1 MQYMRRSLS
10 QFSLMTV
17 VFLVLSSCTYV
28 NTRRAVADRGRQ
40 CTAIILPDQENLV
53 LYRSNGKLYLQGIR
67 TEVRRAGRDKVNGYS
82 AQEFSSGQYIP
93 RRKAP
98 RSYAYREVQP
108 ADIIKGEVFALN
120 PARSIPSGATP
131 VYQGNRIVAYKID
144 TINCNPYTTRLQ
156 HGWQSTLPRHAKQ
169 VKLPLISSEHQRVGQ
184 HLSNSRC
191 GFVIPIG
198 SMRANA
204 HAVYAYPLAGVSAI
218 AIDLPGTL
226 LANTL
231 VPAISGLA
239 ALPASIYQ
247 KTRLKIQKA
256 DSAAE

>member
-1 MQYMRRSLS
+1 MYRVLAHIYLLTIVS
-10 QFSLMTV
+10 
-17 VFLVLSSCTYV
+17 LVLAGCTYV

-53 LYRSNGKLYLQGIR
+53 LYHSNGKLYLQGIR
-67 TEVRRAGRDKVNGYS
+67 TEVRRAGRDMVNGYS

-98 RSYAYREVQP
+98 RSNVYREVQP
-108 ADIIKGEVFALN
+108 ADIIKDEVFALN
-120 PARSIPSGATP
+120 PARSIPKGATP
-131 VYQGNRIVAYKID
+131 VYQGKRIVAYKID

-156 HGWQSTLPRHAKQ
+156 QGWQSTLPRNAKPVQ
-169 VKLPLISSEHQRVGQ
+169 LPLVSSEHQRVGQ

-226 LANTL
+226 IANTL
-231 VPAISGLA
+231 LPAVSGLA
-239 ALPASIYQ
+239 ALPASIYR
-247 KTRLKIQKA
+247 KTRWKLQKA
-256 DSAAE
+256 DSAEE

>member
-1 MQYMRRSLS
+1 MQYMRRRLA
-10 QFSLMTV
+10 QIFLMTV

-40 CTAIILPDQENLV
+40 CTAIVLPDQENLV
-53 LYRSNGKLYLQGIR
+53 LYRSSGKLYLQGIR
-67 TEVRRAGRDKVNGYS
+67 TEVRRAGRDLVNGYS

-108 ADIIKGEVFALN
+108 ADIIKDEVFALN
-120 PARSIPSGATP
+120 PARSIPKGATP
-131 VYQGNRIVAYKID
+131 VYQGKKIVAYKID

-156 HGWQSTLPRHAKQ
+156 QGWQGTLPRHAKRVQ
-169 VKLPLISSEHQRVGQ
+169 LPLISSEHQRVGQ

-218 AIDLPGTL
+218 VLDLPGTL
-226 LANTL
+226 IANTL
-231 VPAISGLA
+231 VPAVSGLA
-239 ALPASIYQ
+239 ALPGSLYQ
-247 KTRLKIQKA
+247 KTRWKLQKA